1 MLSKELSYIIQRGF
15 EVAFGEKSEYLTLEH
30 IFLALISNESGQAM
44 LADLGA
50 DPDEMIADLKRHLAE
65 NLEIATDAGTKKY
78 RPIETPAL
86 SRVFTDMLTHVESSG
101 KQEATAGDFL
111 AAIFAEENSY
121 ACYLLKKAN
130 IERLDVL
137 EYVTEE
143 DQPEVKESKQ
153 SDKKVKFLEQFATNL
168 TTKAEMGEVDPVI
181 GRNKELL
188 EMVRTLGRKKK
199 NNPLLVGES
208 GVGKTAMV
216 DLLAAEVAAGR
227 VPDFLHGTQI
237 YSVDLGSVVA
247 GTKYRGEFEKRL
259 KGILAELNEIPN
271 AILFIDEIH
280 NIIGAG
286 SASGSMDASSMLKP
300 ILSDGKLRCI
310 GATTYS
316 EFKKFFDKEKALT
329 RRFEKI
335 DIAEPDSEL
344 TIEILTGLKEHY
356 EKFHGV
362 TYTPAAIKK
371 AVDLSVKYIQN
382 RYLPDKAIDLLDEAG
397 VKRRMENS
405 HEPISDIDIEN
416 LVAEKL
422 NIPSKIVS
430 ADDQQVLISLDSDL
444 KSRIFGQNHAIE
456 QLVSAIKRNKAGL
469 NEAEKPIGSFL
480 FTGPSGVGKT
490 ALAKEMADLL
500 RIGFVRFDMSEY
512 MEKHTVSRLIGAP
525 AGYVGYEE
533 GGLLTEAIRKH
544 PHCVLLLDEIEK
556 AHVDAL
562 NILLQ
567 IMDNS
572 SLTDTGGIKVD
583 FKNVVLIM
591 TSNLGSK
598 ETRQIGFNQDGLF
611 TSDNAVKKFFSPEF
625 RNRLDGIVHFNA
637 LSKDVVKSI
646 VKKFIAKLADQVKE
660 RKVSVK
666 ISTAAVDYL
675 AEKGYST
682 ELGARPLSRLIQE
695 EIKTPLTD
703 MLLFGELKNGGV
715 LKIECKKEKI
725 VLKVN

>member
-1 MLSKELSYIIQRGF
+1 MLNKELSHIIQRGF
-15 EVAFGEKSEYLTLEH
+15 ETAYQEKSEYLTLEH
-30 IFLALISNESGQAM
+30 IFLAFLRRESGQQIIS
-44 LADLGA
+44 DLGA
-50 DPDEMIADLKRHLAE
+50 DPSEMAE
-65 NLEIATDAGTKKY
+65 QLQSYLTKNLEVAADADSKKY
-78 RPIETPAL
+78 RPQETPSL

-101 KQEATAGDFL
+101 KNEATLGDFL
-111 AAIFAEENSY
+111 AAVFSEENSY
-121 ACYLLKKAN
+121 ACFLLKRAE
-130 IERLDVL
+130 IDRLAVV
-137 EYVTEE
+137 EYLTDSE
-143 DQPEVKESKQ
+143 QPDVKESVQ
-153 SDKKVKFLEQFATNL
+153 TEKKKNYLEQFSTEL
-168 TTKAEMGEVDPVI
+168 TAKAQKGEIDPVI
-181 GRNKELL
+181 GRGKELL
-188 EMVRTLGRKKK
+188 EMIRTLGRKKK

-216 DLLAAEVAAGR
+216 DLLAAEITAGK
-227 VPDFLHGTQI
+227 VPDFLQNTRI
-237 YSVDLGSVVA
+237 FSVDLGSVVA

-259 KGILAELNEIPN
+259 KGIISELEEIPN
-271 AILFIDEIH
+271 AILFVDEIH

-286 SASGSMDASSMLKP
+286 SASGSLDASSMLKP
-300 ILSDGKLRCI
+300 VLSDGKLRCI

-356 EKFHGV
+356 EKFHKV
-362 TYTPAAIKK
+362 AYSREAIKK

-405 HEPISDIDIEN
+405 NTEISGEDIEN
-416 LVAEKL
+416 LIAEKL
-422 NIPSKIVS
+422 NIPSKVVS
-430 ADDQQVLISLDSDL
+430 ADDQAVLHDLDKEL
-444 KSRIFGQNHAIE
+444 KNRIFGQNPAIE

-469 NEAEKPIGSFL
+469 NEPEKPIGSFL

-490 ALAKEMADLL
+490 ALAKELADLL
-500 RIGFVRFDMSEY
+500 RVGFVRFDMSEY

-544 PHCVLLLDEIEK
+544 PHCILLLDEIEK
-556 AHVDAL
+556 AHVDVL

-567 IMDNS
+567 IMDSS
-572 SLTDTGGIKVD
+572 SLTDTGGIRVD
-583 FKNVVLIM
+583 FKNVILIM

-598 ETRQIGFNQDGLF
+598 ETKQIGFNPTAGF
-611 TSDNAVKKFFSPEF
+611 TADNAVKKFFSPEF
-625 RNRLDGIVHFNA
+625 RNRLDGIVNFA
-637 LSKDVVKSI
+637 ELSREI
-646 VKKFIAKLADQVKE
+646 VKNIVRKFIRKLGEQVKE
-660 RKVSVK
+660 RNVTVK
-666 ISTAAVDYL
+666 ISPAAVDYL
-675 AEKGYST
+675 AGKGYNT

-703 MLLFGELKNGGV
+703 LLLFGELKNGGV